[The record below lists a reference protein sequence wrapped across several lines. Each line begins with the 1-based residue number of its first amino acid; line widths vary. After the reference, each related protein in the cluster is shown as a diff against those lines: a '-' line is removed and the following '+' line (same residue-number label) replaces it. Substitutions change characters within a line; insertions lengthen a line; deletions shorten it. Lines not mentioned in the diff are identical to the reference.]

1 MKAWSCSHKENSNP
15 HNNLFR
21 LSYSINHVWGIYND
35 KINKVL
41 ANLSGRSLQSSLVT
55 CSTNLSGRSLQSRL
69 VACSTNLSGRSLQS
83 RLVTCSTNLSGRS
96 LQSRLV
102 TCSTNLSGRSLQ
114 SRLVTCSANL
124 SARSMQSRLVTFS
137 HSRNTLHFKLKANN
151 ISLGLIINILPTWC
165 GPNSSAIHLVN
176 ISIAALLQP

>member
-102 TCSTNLSGRSLQ
+102 TCS
-114 SRLVTCSANL
+114 ANL

>member
-1 MKAWSCSHKENSNP
+1 VACYSPYDYTTMLSFKMTNVKDRKYQHINNSQHIYWLVGWFMVFNATIIDISVISWWSWSCSHKENSKP

-55 CSTNLSGRSLQSRL
+55 CSTNLSGR
-69 VACSTNLSGRSLQS
+69 N
-83 RLVTCSTNLSGRS
+83 
-96 LQSRLV
+96 
-102 TCSTNLSGRSLQ
+102 LQ

-124 SARSMQSRLVTFS
+124 SARSMQSRLVTCS
-137 HSRNTLHFKLKANN
+137 TNHI
-151 ISLGLIINILPTWC
+151 ISF
-165 GPNSSAIHLVN
+165 
-176 ISIAALLQP
+176 